1 MPASSVALYCRRQK
15 RARAQPELRL
25 PVEYS
30 RWHVEGLGRTFGRST
45 DPQQPKSVPKTQ
57 SNGEGDWWK
66 VKMTPR
72 ADPQTTTH
80 QRARTARSHSLAP
93 RLHVHAG
100 SITCATGVKPTPLP
114 HHAKHSFP
122 PIFTRFPTYTTNHAT
137 RHSLPIHA
145 LPHPHPIPH
154 VPSPPQCQWHAC
166 TARAHPPRPAC
177 PETPS
182 LRTTCP
188 HATVHMRPMP
198 WSATPQPHRSPMS
211 DTPCM
216 RWNHQGGNS
225 THLHDT

>member
-80 QRARTARSHSLAP
+80 QRARAPPTPTARSHSLAP

-114 HHAKHSFP
+114 HHTTHRFP
-122 PIFTRFPTYTTNHAT
+122 PFVRVLPPTYTTNHAT
-137 RHSLPIHA
+137 RHSLPIHG
-145 LPHPHPIPH
+145 PHPPT
-154 VPSPPQCQWHAC
+154 SRTPPQYQRHAC
-166 TARAHPPRPAC
+166 PTQATSPC
-177 PETPS
+177 STP
-182 LRTTCP
+182 LQTP
-188 HATVHMRPMP
+188 HFTLPGP
-198 WSATPQPHRSPMS
+198 TPQGAHRTYAMLHHTPPHRSPMS
-211 DTPCM
+211 DTPSA
-216 RWNHQGGNS
+216 W
-225 THLHDT
+225 